1 MTILEKLQAGL
12 AELQIRVSD
21 LQLNQFSQY
30 LDLLEKW
37 NKKFNLTAV
46 RDKQDMVTLHLLDS
60 LSIAKFID
68 SDSLIDVGTGAGLPG
83 IPLAILYPQKSIVLV
98 DSNSKKTRFCQQAIL
113 ELKLKNVEVRHVRVE
128 ELNKENIPSLI
139 TSRAFTALD
148 NMILLLEPVLSDKSK
163 LLAMKGQLPKSE
175 IEHLRN
181 HGYHVKVEK
190 LQVPQLN
197 ADRHLVIISGKS
209 ATLTRLG

>member
-12 AELQIRVSD
+12 AELQISVNDR
-21 LQLNQFSQY
+21 QLNQFSQY
-30 LDLLEKW
+30 LGLLEKW

-83 IPLAILYPQKSIVLV
+83 IPLAILYPQKNILLV
-98 DSNSKKTRFCQQAIL
+98 DSNSKKTRFCKQAIL

-128 ELNKENIPSLI
+128 ALDVEKIPPLI
-139 TSRAFTALD
+139 TSRAFTSLE
-148 NMILLLEPVLSDKSK
+148 NMVNLLKPIINSNSRI
-163 LLAMKGQLPKSE
+163 LAMKGQLPEDE
-175 IEHLRN
+175 IALLKKAGWKISHRSL
-181 HGYHVKVEK
+181 
-190 LQVPQLN
+190 LVPYL
-197 ADRHLVIISGKS
+197 DSKRHLVIIEGPNPK
-209 ATLTRLG
+209 R

>member
-83 IPLAILYPQKSIVLV
+83 IPLAILYPQK
-98 DSNSKKTRFCQQAIL
+98 
-113 ELKLKNVEVRHVRVE
+113 
-128 ELNKENIPSLI
+128 NIFS
-139 TSRAFTALD
+139 
-148 NMILLLEPVLSDKSK
+148 
-163 LLAMKGQLPKSE
+163 
-175 IEHLRN
+175 
-181 HGYHVKVEK
+181 
-190 LQVPQLN
+190 
-197 ADRHLVIISGKS
+197 
-209 ATLTRLG
+209 